1 MAAVA
6 AASSTSNPSVVTILA
21 GPPER
26 DSIAMQLLSKD
37 PDAEANVKLDRVARR
52 ATFNDESVGRV
63 LPNDIE
69 TLESYVARPRNAHS
83 RFQRRPS
90 TSAGAGTR

>member
-6 AASSTSNPSVVTILA
+6 AASSTSNTSVFTILA
-21 GPPER
+21 GPSER
-26 DSIAMQLLSKD
+26 DSIAMRLFSKH
-37 PDAEANVKLDRVARR
+37 PDAEANVKLDRVVRR
-52 ATFNDESVGRV
+52 AMFNDESVGRG
-63 LPNDIE
+63 LCNDIE